1 MIGDMLNQLE
11 DSVFSGNLT
20 PFRQGDYWQIQCVK
34 VKVGEVKNSQRRIK
48 DINNDQ
54 YNNR

>member
-1 MIGDMLNQLE
+1 MLNQLE